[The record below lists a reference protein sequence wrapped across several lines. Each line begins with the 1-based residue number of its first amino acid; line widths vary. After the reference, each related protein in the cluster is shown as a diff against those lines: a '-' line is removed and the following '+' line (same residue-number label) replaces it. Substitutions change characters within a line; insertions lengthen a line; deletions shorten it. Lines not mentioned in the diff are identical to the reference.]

1 MFAFPSI
8 SLAGKISF
16 FFDFAFFLEAWP
28 NFTEEIYGP
37 SKEQQVKCLREC
49 KSEMTLS
56 TRSWMH
62 DITCTLNNVKEHI
75 RANHMYPGEQG
86 KSCFLSTCD
95 TTVWKMVVETFLN
108 PDVTTPHRSD
118 GKRIVLRKKFSW
130 PVGVHG
136 RNGALCFFVTVIYD
150 QSDRRI
156 VTAFP
161 TKWIL
166 KTLF

>member
-1 MFAFPSI
+1 M
-8 SLAGKISF
+8 GKNNILGIF
-16 FFDFAFFLEAWP
+16 
-28 NFTEEIYGP
+28 
-37 SKEQQVKCLREC
+37 RESC
-49 KSEMTLS
+49 SEMASS
-56 TRSWMH
+56 TGNCIH

-86 KSCFLSTCD
+86 KSCFLSTCE
-95 TTVWKMVVETFLN
+95 TTVWKMVEETFLN
-108 PDVTTPHRSD
+108 PDVTTPHRCD
-118 GKRIVLRKKFSW
+118 ENKIVLRKKFPR

-150 QSDRRI
+150 KSDRRI

-161 TKWIL
+161 TRWIF

>member
-1 MFAFPSI
+1 M
-8 SLAGKISF
+8 
-16 FFDFAFFLEAWP
+16 
-28 NFTEEIYGP
+28 
-37 SKEQQVKCLREC
+37 
-49 KSEMTLS
+49 LS

-62 DITCTLNNVKEHI
+62 DITCMLNNVKEHI

-86 KSCFLSTCD
+86 KSCFLSTCE
-95 TTVWKMVVETFLN
+95 TTVWKIVKETFLN

-118 GKRIVLRKKFSW
+118 GNRIVLRKKFSS

-161 TKWIL
+161 TK
-166 KTLF
+166 

>member
-1 MFAFPSI
+1 M
-8 SLAGKISF
+8 GKNNILGIF
-16 FFDFAFFLEAWP
+16 
-28 NFTEEIYGP
+28 
-37 SKEQQVKCLREC
+37 RESC
-49 KSEMTLS
+49 SEMASS
-56 TRSWMH
+56 TGSCIH

-86 KSCFLSTCD
+86 KSRFLSTCD
-95 TTVWKMVVETFLN
+95 TNIWKMVEETFLN
-108 PDVTTPHRSD
+108 PDVTTPHRCD
-118 GKRIVLRKKFSW
+118 ENKIVLRKKFPW

-150 QSDRRI
+150 KSDRRI

-161 TKWIL
+161 TRWIF

>member
-1 MFAFPSI
+1 MCSRGQ
-8 SLAGKISF
+8 LESF
-16 FFDFAFFLEAWP
+16 
-28 NFTEEIYGP
+28 NCSP
-37 SKEQQVKCLREC
+37 SKEQQIKGLREC
-49 KSEMTLS
+49 KSKMTLS
-56 TRSWMH
+56 TSRSFMH

-86 KSCFLSTCD
+86 KSFFLSTCD
-95 TTVWKMVVETFLN
+95 TTVWKMVEETSLN
-108 PDVTTPHRSD
+108 PDFTTPHRSD
-118 GKRIVLRKKFSW
+118 GNRIVLRKKFSW

-161 TKWIL
+161 TK
-166 KTLF
+166 

>member
-1 MFAFPSI
+1 M
-8 SLAGKISF
+8 GKNNILGIF
-16 FFDFAFFLEAWP
+16 
-28 NFTEEIYGP
+28 
-37 SKEQQVKCLREC
+37 RESC
-49 KSEMTLS
+49 SEMASS
-56 TRSWMH
+56 TGSCIH

-95 TTVWKMVVETFLN
+95 TNIWKMVEETFLN
-108 PDVTTPHRSD
+108 PDVTTPHRCD
-118 GKRIVLRKKFSW
+118 ENKIVLRKKFPR

-150 QSDRRI
+150 KSDRRI

-161 TKWIL
+161 TRWIF

>member
-8 SLAGKISF
+8 SLAGKSDCLVF
-16 FFDFAFFLEAWP
+16 FFTFLEAWP
-28 NFTEEIYGP
+28 NFTEETCGP
-37 SKEQQVKCLREC
+37 SKEQQIKCLREC

-62 DITCTLNNVKEHI
+62 DITYMLNNVKEHI
-75 RANHMYPGEQG
+75 RANNMYPGEQG

-95 TTVWKMVVETFLN
+95 TTYTVWKMVGETFLN

-118 GKRIVLRKKFSW
+118 GKRIVSRKKFSW
-130 PVGVHG
+130 PVGS
-136 RNGALCFFVTVIYD
+136 FFVTVIYD

-161 TKWIL
+161 TKWIF